1 MVECRVD
8 DAFGRLCGRAQA
20 VQVVHVAAE
29 DLRPGTGERLGAF
42 VRTAEPDHVMAS
54 ADQFRDD
61 RRAYETCSTRN
72 EYSHVPILMLCEF
85 AARRALPT
93 LGAD

>member
-8 DAFGRLCGRAQA
+8 DAFGRRCGGAQA

-29 DLRPGTGERLGAF
+29 DLRPDTGERLGAF
-42 VRTAEPDHVMAS
+42 VRTREPDHVMAS

-72 EYSHVPILMLCEF
+72 KYSHIGNLL
-85 AARRALPT
+85 
-93 LGAD
+93 